1 MRAPSLVCD
10 RTGELSKIEV
20 LLADDNGDV
29 LDIVTRLPAPEFYV
43 VGAVTDGKA
52 LLSAAE

>member
-1 MRAPSLVCD
+1 
-10 RTGELSKIEV
+10 V
-20 LLADDNGDV
+20 LLGDDNGDV
-29 LDIVTRLPAPEFYV
+29 LDIVTRLPALEFHV

>member
-1 MRAPSLVCD
+1 M
-10 RTGELSKIEV
+10 SKIGV

-29 LDIVTRLPAPEFYV
+29 LDVVTRLLAPEFHV

-52 LLSAAE
+52 LLSAADLKDTKALLKELK

>member
-1 MRAPSLVCD
+1 M
-10 RTGELSKIEV
+10 SKIDV

-29 LDIVTRLPAPEFYV
+29 LDIVTRLPALEFRV

-52 LLSAAE
+52 FLSAE

>member
-1 MRAPSLVCD
+1 
-10 RTGELSKIEV
+10 LSKIEV

-52 LLSAAE
+52 LLSAE